1 MFEALLDSAA
11 SEGYTSS
18 QSSEASTSKGAKSW
32 LGAPSPSRTRTRT
45 LTLALALTLTLTLT
59 LVLTRSGRRGRLRRR
74 DMPRRS
80 PTRPRTGRARSTLR
94 LGVGLG

>member
-32 LGAPSPSRTRTRT
+32 LGAPSPSRTRT
-45 LTLALALTLTLTLT
+45 LTLALALTLTLSLT
-59 LVLTRSGRRGRLRRR
+59 V
-74 DMPRRS
+74 P
-80 PTRPRTGRARSTLR
+80 
-94 LGVGLG
+94 